1 MQASAAEGKTFFGHP
16 RGLATLF
23 FTEMWERFSYYGM
36 RALLVLFMVDQI
48 NNGGLGFDEGKAN
61 AIYGLYTS
69 MVYLLAL
76 AGGWVADKYIGQR
89 KAVWYGGII
98 IAAGHFS
105 MAIPVISTFYL
116 GLILIVIGT
125 GLLKPNV
132 STIVGDLYPE
142 GGARRDA
149 GFSIFYMGINI
160 GAFLGPVLC
169 GVAGENVNWHMG
181 FSLAGFGM
189 VLGLIQY
196 KMTEKYL
203 GQAGIQPKAQEESE
217 IGREGGSSVG
227 AVIIGVAVA
236 AIVAGLSMGGVI
248 TIDLTSVVGFV
259 EATGVIILALATWYF
274 SYLLFA
280 AGFDSDERKRVVV
293 IAFLFVG
300 AAIFWSGFEQAG
312 SSLNLFGKYFTDR
325 SLLGWEMPTSWL
337 QSINA
342 IFIIILA
349 PFFGALWLWLAK
361 RNLEPSSPV
370 KFAFGLVFLGLGFGV
385 MILAAK
391 IAMEQGNAGITFLTL
406 TYLLHTIG
414 ELCLSPVGLS
424 TMTKLAPKRI
434 VGQTM
439 GIWFLATSLGNLMA
453 GLVAGRFSFKE
464 FSAADKAMSKLGDSL
479 TDEYLSSV
487 DPSILEK
494 INATIIQNKDL
505 DAYREALQ
513 KILDT
518 ASQEGIG
525 IMPNLFT
532 SITSVIVGAGIIFFI
547 IAIPMRKLL
556 PKKDN

>member
-1 MQASAAEGKTFFGHP
+1 MEGTVAGGGKTFFGHP

-48 NNGGLGFDEGKAN
+48 NNGGLGFDEGKAS

-76 AGGWVADKYIGQR
+76 AGGWVADKMIGQR

-105 MAIPVISTFYL
+105 MAVPMISTFYF
-116 GLILIVIGT
+116 GLVLIVIGT

-149 GFSIFYMGINI
+149 GFSIFYMGINL
-160 GAFLGPVLC
+160 GAFIGPLLC
-169 GVAGENVNWHMG
+169 GYLGENIDWHLG
-181 FSLAGFGM
+181 FSLAGIGM
-189 VLGLIQY
+189 VFGLIQF
-196 KMTEKYL
+196 KMTEGYL
-203 GQAGIQPKAQEESE
+203 GEAGIEPKAKEAGELAHDH
-217 IGREGGSSVG
+217 GSIMG
-227 AVIIGVAVA
+227 ATIIAVIIAGILGAVA
-236 AIVAGLSMGGVI
+236 ATGLI
-248 TIDLTSVVGFV
+248 TIDLTTMVGFV
-259 EATGVIILALATWYF
+259 EATGYIILALATWYF
-274 SYLLFA
+274 AYLLFA
-280 AGFDSDERKRVVV
+280 GGFDVDEKKRIVV

-312 SSLNLFGKYFTDR
+312 TSLNLFGKYFTDR
-325 SLLGWEMPTSWL
+325 VMFDWEMPASWL

-349 PFFGALWLWLAK
+349 PFFGWLWIWLAK
-361 RNLEPSSPV
+361 RHLEPSSPI

-385 MILAAK
+385 MFLAAK
-391 IAMEQGNAGITFLTL
+391 LAVDQGKVGVTFLTL

-439 GIWFLATSLGNLMA
+439 GIWFLATSLGNLIA
-453 GLVAGRFSFKE
+453 GLVAGRFNFTE
-464 FSAADKAMSKLGDSL
+464 FNRADSAMGSLGDSL
-479 TDEYLSSV
+479 TDEYLAGV
-487 DPSILEK
+487 DPNILEK
-494 INATIIQNKDL
+494 IDPTIIANKDVEAYRSSLQAIL
-505 DAYREALQ
+505 DA
-513 KILDT
+513 
-518 ASQEGIG
+518 ASQEGVAV
-525 IMPNLFT
+525 MPGMFWF
-532 SITSVIVGAGIIFFI
+532 ITSTIVGAGIIFFV
-547 IAIPMRKLL
+547 IAVPMRKLL
-556 PKKDN
+556 PKDN